1 MFGEL
6 QKLSVDSSGLVYH
19 NSEYGVTLIIPEGAI
34 QQSATVRFGACLYSD
49 KFKFGDYVPVTPI
62 LWVHIDQKL
71 MKPAE
76 LYLPHHINTETTKKN
91 QLFPLTANDE
101 TFIKEESF
109 LFTISDK
116 VEIEIDP
123 EIFKTCCY
131 HFCSHCI
138 AARKKDYD
146 KIQKRFK
153 IWRAEKQEG
162 ATLYVGFCIFYRY
175 CKEVNLCCLHS

>member
-6 QKLSVDSSGLVYH
+6 QKLPVDSSGLVYH
-19 NSEYGVTLIIPEGAI
+19 NSEYGVTLIIPEGAL
-34 QQSATVRFGACLYSD
+34 QQSATVWFGVCLYSD

-62 LWVHIDQKL
+62 VWIHIDQKL

-101 TFIKEESF
+101 TFINEQSF

-123 EIFKTCCY
+123 ELFKTCCY

-138 AARKKDYD
+138 AARKSDYD
-146 KIQKRFK
+146 KIQKQFK
-153 IWRAEKQEG
+153 IGRAEKQEG
-162 ATLYVGFCIFYRY
+162 ATLYVDFCIYYHY
-175 CKEVNLCCLHS
+175 CKQVNLHCLYT